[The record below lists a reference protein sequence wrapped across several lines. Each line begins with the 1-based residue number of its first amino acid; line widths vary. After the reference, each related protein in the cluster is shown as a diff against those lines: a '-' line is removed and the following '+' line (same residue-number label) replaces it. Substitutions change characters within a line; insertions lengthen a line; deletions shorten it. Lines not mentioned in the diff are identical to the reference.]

1 MCRLFEKYT
10 ARRVTLLQTFTLFEM
25 LFFIDTKAREMISKI
40 TQNHHIP
47 AMNFYIV
54 TPWH

>member
-25 LFFIDTKAREMISKI
+25 LFFIGTKAREMISKV

-47 AMNFYIV
+47 AMNFYVV
-54 TPWH
+54 TN